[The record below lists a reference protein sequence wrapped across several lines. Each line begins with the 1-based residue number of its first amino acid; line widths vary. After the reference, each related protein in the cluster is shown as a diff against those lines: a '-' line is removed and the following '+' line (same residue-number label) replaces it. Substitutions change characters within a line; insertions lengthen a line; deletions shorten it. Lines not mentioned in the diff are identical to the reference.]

1 MEEANST
8 NQIKQPA
15 TTISVA
21 PLKLAMPNSGKATVA
36 EKVQPPVET
45 PERPETVDTTL
56 APATPESNI
65 AEPDNTPAPGQT
77 PEPVDP
83 STVFEWDVLPPERRR
98 RGKLRKRWP
107 RRLAR
112 ILIVL
117 LALLAVLFLL
127 TAEFKPAIT
136 PDAEP
141 LQLKKEQRA
150 QLLNSLRNSLDNN
163 QDQAILL
170 VTLSEQDL
178 NTIFAIVLDKLNR
191 SGDENSLK
199 MAGEWQNGV
208 FNGTASIKKL
218 GVYFTARFT
227 ATPVWENGKLAID
240 VQSFKLG
247 KLPIPQQWLD
257 KLLAAKV
264 MTVLEASAEYS
275 AIMQPV
281 KSLSFTD
288 SGSLQIELDNNT
300 PPPPIYADEILDNME
315 LAPAERLNTSIEE
328 AIAAGK
334 DRCTVILS
342 QAELTKLMA
351 DRAFEWETQQK
362 RPNDPFFYGEWK
374 NDGLHLV
381 ATYVS
386 NAEGLKLYPRNEEDE
401 NSLLA
406 DYPGTH
412 FNLTLIVE
420 PSLTD
425 RQLELKIKA
434 LKLGKIELPA
444 GKITETVNQQ
454 LVNLE
459 DSESYQNFLDK
470 IITIRQLPD
479 GNVELTLD
487 PNKTSDMFRSAE

>member
-1 MEEANST
+1 MDYHIKGGMNTVTGHVDWMEVHAGAVYLKGKVKTLVHTGGVIYDQRPSDRVEYRT
-8 NQIKQPA
+8 DH
-15 TTISVA
+15 IS
-21 PLKLAMPNSGKATVA
+21 
-36 EKVQPPVET
+36 EE
-45 PERPETVDTTL
+45 ER
-56 APATPESNI
+56 SRYRRRI
-65 AEPDNTPAPGQT
+65 AELENRLRKSDAECLNLRKKLNSSSNGL
-77 PEPVDP
+77 PED
-83 STVFEWDVLPPERRR
+83 DVL
-98 RGKLRKRWP
+98 
-107 RRLAR
+107 
-112 ILIVL
+112 V
-117 LALLAVLFLL
+117 
-127 TAEFKPAIT
+127 
-136 PDAEP
+136 
-141 LQLKKEQRA
+141 
-150 QLLNSLRNSLDNN
+150 
-163 QDQAILL
+163 
-170 VTLSEQDL
+170 
-178 NTIFAIVLDKLNR
+178 
-191 SGDENSLK
+191 
-199 MAGEWQNGV
+199 
-208 FNGTASIKKL
+208 
-218 GVYFTARFT
+218 
-227 ATPVWENGKLAID
+227 
-240 VQSFKLG
+240 
-247 KLPIPQQWLD
+247 
-257 KLLAAKV
+257 AKI
-264 MTVLEASAEYS
+264 EH
-275 AIMQPV
+275 
-281 KSLSFTD
+281 
-288 SGSLQIELDNNT
+288 LQIELDNNT

-420 PSLTD
+420 PSLND